1 MLQKIKYLEL
11 NLTKDLTTEM
21 EKDTS
26 KWKHTL
32 SSRIGRINIVKM
44 SIVPEAIYRFNAIP
58 IKIPMVHFTEL
69 EQIFQKFTC
78 NHKRP

>member
-11 NLTKDLTTEM
+11 NLTKALTTEM

-32 SSRIGRINIVKM
+32 SSWIGRINIVKM
-44 SIVPEAIYRFNAIP
+44 SIVSKAIYRFNTAP
-58 IKIPMVHFTEL
+58 TKIPLAYFTEQ
-69 EQIFQKFTC
+69 EQMFQKII
-78 NHKRP
+78 